1 MALVTCHRDDA
12 ILSQSPNISEFKD
25 EWVDLQREIDHYNTI
40 IEWDD
45 MWDTETA
52 KKWFKKGHRLFL
64 FKQEDK
70 IQGWVWVFTTKEFR
84 HLYVN
89 PQYRNLKNAK
99 DLLSTVGY
107 IVSKDWAKWWAQ
119 IDDWNLGTWLV
130 VRGIGWKKVVDFHD
144 N

>member
-89 PQYRNLKNAK
+89 PQYRNLKN
-99 DLLSTVGY
+99 
-107 IVSKDWAKWWAQ
+107 
-119 IDDWNLGTWLV
+119 DDINFNSELV
-130 VRGIGWKKVVDFHD
+130 DILKQRVKLNIKLKIGSNVAIIRYVFPNIFH
-144 N
+144 NAFFL

>member
-25 EWVDLQREIDHYNTI
+25 EWVDLQIEIDHYNTI

-45 MWDTETA
+45 MWDIETA
-52 KKWFKKGHRLFL
+52 KRWFKKGHRLFL

-119 IDDWNLGTWLV
+119 IDDWNLISWSV
-130 VRGIGWKKVVDFHD
+130 VKGIGWKKVIDFHD